1 MAIHSDSDNRQTGTP
16 TGERVGKILIS
27 ACLLG
32 ENVRYDGGNSQ
43 VNSNILNQ
51 WQQEGRLISTCPEMA
66 GGLPV
71 PRVAAEIEGG
81 NADTILQGKS
91 GIWRKDGVDVTDA
104 YLNGAEITLALCMK
118 HNIRIAILK
127 EGSPSCGVACVN
139 DGSFSSRKVDGQ
151 GVTARLLTRHGISVF
166 SERQLSD
173 AAARLTELEYCY
185 S

>member
-1 MAIHSDSDNRQTGTP
+1 
-16 TGERVGKILIS
+16 VGKILIS

-43 VNSNILNQ
+43 INSNILNQ

>member
-1 MAIHSDSDNRQTGTP
+1 MPQQEEP
-16 TGERVGKILIS
+16 MKKILIS

-32 ENVRYDGGNSQ
+32 ENVRYDGSNSQ
-43 VNSNILNQ
+43 VNSNILSQ
-51 WQQEGRLISTCPEMA
+51 WQQEGRLVSTCPEMA

-71 PRVAAEIEGG
+71 PRVAAEIAQG
-81 NADTILQGKS
+81 NADAVLRGQSDIL
-91 GIWRKDGVDVTDA
+91 RKDGVNVTDA
-104 YLNGAEITLALCMK
+104 YMDGAEKTLALCMQ

-139 DGSFSSRKVDGQ
+139 DGSFSGHKIDGQ

-166 SERQLSD
+166 SERQFSD
-173 AAARLTELEYCY
+173 AATRLTELEYCY

>member
-1 MAIHSDSDNRQTGTP
+1 MTIHFDSDNRQIGTP
-16 TGERVGKILIS
+16 TEKRVGKILIS

-32 ENVRYDGGNSQ
+32 ENVRYDGSNSQ
-43 VNSNILNQ
+43 INSNILNQ
-51 WQQEGRLISTCPEMA
+51 WEQEGRLISTCPEMA

-71 PRVAAEIEGG
+71 PRVPAEIDGG
-81 NADTILQGKS
+81 DADTILQGKS

-104 YLNGAEITLALCMK
+104 YLNGAEMTLALCMK

-139 DGSFSSRKVDGQ
+139 DGSFSSRKVEGQ

>member
-1 MAIHSDSDNRQTGTP
+1 MTIHFDSDNRQTSTR
-16 TGERVGKILIS
+16 TEKRVGKILIS

-32 ENVRYDGGNSQ
+32 ENVRYDGSNSQ
-43 VNSNILNQ
+43 ISSNILNQ

-71 PRVAAEIEGG
+71 PRVPAEIDGG

-104 YLNGAEITLALCMK
+104 YLNGAEMTLALCMK

-139 DGSFSSRKVDGQ
+139 DGSFSSHKVEGQ